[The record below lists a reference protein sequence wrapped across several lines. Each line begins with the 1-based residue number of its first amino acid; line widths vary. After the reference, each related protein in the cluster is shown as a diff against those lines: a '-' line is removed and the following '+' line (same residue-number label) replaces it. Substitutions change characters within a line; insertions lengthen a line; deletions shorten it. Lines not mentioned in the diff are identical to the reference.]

1 MSRTT
6 RRIVMLTFAATA
18 LAVAHA
24 DGATAW
30 KSFYDEAPAIRI
42 IDPMANL
49 VGSAVDGN
57 NVLIIHLS
65 DVALYS
71 GHVCPNVA
79 AAYVATHMALK
90 KLYPTATPV
99 RGQIRVAGGAPNGAL
114 DLASYVTGARAFYGR
129 HEING
134 GDLVVDPT
142 LTPAKQ
148 GQSVL
153 VFQRKDTGRAV
164 RVIIDKST
172 LITADQGKR
181 FHVFQDRVLA
191 GTATEQEK
199 SSNWLQI
206 QSIVKTALFAPPEG
220 MVQITELDGYN
231 FPAPEAGAQ
240 VPAHSHH

>member
-1 MSRTT
+1 
-6 RRIVMLTFAATA
+6 MLTLAAMAVT
-18 LAVAHA
+18 VAHA

-30 KSFYDEAPAIRI
+30 KSFYDDAPAIRI

-57 NVLIIHLS
+57 NVLIIRLS

-79 AAYVATHMALK
+79 AGYIGTSMALK
-90 KLYPTATPV
+90 ALYPTGTPV

-114 DLASYVTGARAFYGR
+114 DLASYITGARAFYGR

-134 GDLVVDPT
+134 NDLAVDPA
-142 LTPAKQ
+142 LTPTRP

-164 RVIIDKST
+164 RVLIDKST
-172 LITADQGKR
+172 LITPEQAER
-181 FHVFQDRVLA
+181 FHAFHDRVNA

-199 SSNWLQI
+199 SGNWLQI

-220 MVQITELDGYN
+220 MVQITELDGYD

-240 VPAHSHH
+240 VSAHSHH